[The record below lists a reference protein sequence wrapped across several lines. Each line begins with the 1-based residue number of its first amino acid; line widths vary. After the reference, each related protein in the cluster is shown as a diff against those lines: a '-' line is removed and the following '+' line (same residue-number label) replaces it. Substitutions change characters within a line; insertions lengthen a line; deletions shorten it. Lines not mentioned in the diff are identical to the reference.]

1 MRRPFSMIQQCAL
14 LIWGFKMSQFITA
27 ILTSLSSGAIYAL
40 MSLALVLVW
49 RSTRVVNFAQAG
61 QAVLTTYIGYAVIQK
76 TGSYWIALIVAVIS
90 GALIGAII
98 DRFFMRPIFKRI
110 TSGPI
115 VMIAPV
121 VATLGLLGIIQAII
135 GLIWGLT
142 NQSIETPVSNAGLNI
157 NGTVVAFS
165 LYNALVLAIVTLV
178 MVLLTLLFQ
187 KTNIGLA
194 LRASA
199 YSPEIAKLSGIKVDA
214 VRTLGWAISGAAGG
228 LAGMLYIPNTYL
240 YPNAMD
246 VLLVF
251 GFIAA
256 VIGGLESMAGAVAG
270 AMVLGFAINFS
281 TSYISTKLVFPT
293 AFVVLILVLLVRP
306 SGLFAAKKGRSA

>member
-1 MRRPFSMIQQCAL
+1 MIQQCAL
-14 LIWGFKMSQFITA
+14 LIWDFKMNQFITA
-27 ILTSLSSGAIYAL
+27 VLTSLSSGAIYAL
-40 MSLALVLVW
+40 MSLSLVLVW

-76 TGSYWIALIVAVIS
+76 TGSYWMALVVAVIS

-98 DRFFMRPIFKRI
+98 DRFFMRPIFKRV

-135 GLIWGLT
+135 GFIWGLT
-142 NQSIETPVSNAGLNI
+142 NQSIEPPVSNAGLNI

-165 LYNALVLAIVTLV
+165 LYNLLVLVIVTLV

-214 VRTLGWAISGAAGG
+214 VRTLGWAISGAASG

-256 VIGGLESMAGAVAG
+256 VIGGLDSMAGAVAG

-281 TSYISTKLVFPT
+281 TTYISTTLVFPT
-293 AFVVLILVLLVRP
+293 AFLVLILVLLVKP

>member
-1 MRRPFSMIQQCAL
+1 MN
-14 LIWGFKMSQFITA
+14 QFITA

-40 MSLALVLVW
+40 MSLSLVLVW

-76 TGSYWIALIVAVIS
+76 TGSYWIALVVAVIS

-98 DRFFMRPIFKRI
+98 DRFFMRPIFKRV

-135 GLIWGLT
+135 GFIWGLT

-165 LYNALVLAIVTLV
+165 LFNLLVLVIITLV
-178 MVLLTLLFQ
+178 MILLTLLFQ

-199 YSPEIAKLSGIKVDA
+199 YSPEISKLSGIKVDA
-214 VRTLGWAISGAAGG
+214 VRTLGWAIAGAASG

-256 VIGGLESMAGAVAG
+256 VIGGLDSMAGAVAG

-281 TSYISTKLVFPT
+281 TTYISTTLVFPT
-293 AFVVLILVLLVRP
+293 AFLVLILVLLVKP

>member
-1 MRRPFSMIQQCAL
+1 MIQQCAL
-14 LIWGFKMSQFITA
+14 LIWDFKMNQFITA

-40 MSLALVLVW
+40 MSLSLVLVW

-76 TGSYWIALIVAVIS
+76 TGSYWIALVVAVIS

-98 DRFFMRPIFKRI
+98 DRFFMRPIFKRV

-135 GLIWGLT
+135 GFIWGLT
-142 NQSIETPVSNAGLNI
+142 NQSIETPVSNSGLNI

-165 LYNALVLAIVTLV
+165 LFNLLVLVIVTLV

-214 VRTLGWAISGAAGG
+214 VRTLGWAISGAASG

-256 VIGGLESMAGAVAG
+256 VIGGLDSMAGAVAG

-281 TSYISTKLVFPT
+281 TTYISTTMVFPT
-293 AFVVLILVLLVRP
+293 AFIVLILVLLVKP

>member
-1 MRRPFSMIQQCAL
+1 MIQQCAL